1 MAKTLKIKLTGL
13 RVFAH
18 HGVFDFERQ
27 NGQDFYIDA
36 TVWVAAKGLEFSD
49 DLSRTVHYG
58 ELAKALVDN
67 VKTQPVDLLETLA
80 QRLLD
85 LVLNWGGPAGPVA
98 KAKITVH
105 KPNAPIVYE
114 FNDVSVTVKGKR
126 EDSHKS
132 GDAN

>member
-36 TVWVAAKGLEFSD
+36 TVWVAAKGLEFND

-58 ELAKALVDN
+58 DLAKALVDN

-98 KAKITVH
+98 RAKITVH

>member
-1 MAKTLKIKLTGL
+1 MHHKISITGL

-36 TVWVAAKGLEFSD
+36 SIWVDGDKAAFSD
-49 DLSRTVHYG
+49 DLNHTAHYG
-58 ELAKALVDN
+58 DLAKGLVELTKN
-67 VKTQPVDLLETLA
+67 NPVDLLETLA

-85 LVLNWGGPAGPVA
+85 YALNFGGGKVL

-105 KPNAPIVYE
+105 KPGAPIPYE
-114 FNDVSVTVKGKR
+114 FEDVSITVKAKR
-126 EDSHKS
+126 PL
-132 GDAN
+132 

>member
-27 NGQDFYIDA
+27 NGQDFYVDA
-36 TVWVAAKGLEFSD
+36 TIWVDNKDLEFND
-49 DLSRTVHYG
+49 DLTKTVHYG
-58 ELAKALVDN
+58 DLAKALVDN
-67 VKTQPVDLLETLA
+67 VKHQPVDLLETLA

-114 FNDVSVTVKGKR
+114 FNDVSVTVRGKR
-126 EDSHKS
+126 HEDSH
-132 GDAN
+132 

>member
-1 MAKTLKIKLTGL
+1 MRHKISIKGL

-36 TVWVAAKGLEFSD
+36 TVWVDASKAVYND
-49 DLSRTVHYG
+49 DLGGTVHYG
-58 ELAKALVDN
+58 DLAKAIVDN
-67 VKTQPVDLLETLA
+67 VKHHPVDLIETLA

-85 LVLNWGGPAGPVA
+85 LALNFGAGKVE

-105 KPNAPIVYE
+105 KPNAPIVYD
-114 FNDVSVTVKGKR
+114 FDDVSVTVKGRR
-126 EDSHKS
+126 E
-132 GDAN
+132 AQ

>member
-1 MAKTLKIKLTGL
+1 MRHKISITGL

-36 TVWVAAKGLEFSD
+36 SIWVDGDKAAFSD
-49 DLSRTVHYG
+49 DLNHTAHYG
-58 ELAKALVDN
+58 DLAKGLVELTKN
-67 VKTQPVDLLETLA
+67 NPVDLLETLA

-85 LVLNWGGPAGPVA
+85 YALNFGGGKVL

-105 KPNAPIVYE
+105 KPGAPIPYE
-114 FNDVSVTVKGKR
+114 FEDVSITVKAKR
-126 EDSHKS
+126 LL
-132 GDAN
+132 

>member
-1 MAKTLKIKLTGL
+1 MRHKISITGL

-36 TVWVAAKGLEFSD
+36 SIWVDGDKAAFSD
-49 DLSRTVHYG
+49 DLNHTAHYG
-58 ELAKALVDN
+58 DLAKGLVELTKN
-67 VKTQPVDLLETLA
+67 NPVDLLETLA

-85 LVLNWGGPAGPVA
+85 FALNFGGGKVL

-105 KPNAPIVYE
+105 KPGAPIPYE
-114 FNDVSVTVKGKR
+114 FEDVSITVKAKR
-126 EDSHKS
+126 P
-132 GDAN
+132 N

>member
-27 NGQDFYIDA
+27 NGQDFYVDA
-36 TVWVAAKGLEFSD
+36 TVWVDNRDLEFND
-49 DLSRTVHYG
+49 DLNKTVHYG
-58 ELAKALVDN
+58 DLAKALVDN
-67 VKTQPVDLLETLA
+67 VKHQPVDLLETLA

-85 LVLNWGGPAGPVA
+85 LVLNWGGPASPVV
-98 KAKITVH
+98 KARITVH

-126 EDSHKS
+126 HEGK
-132 GDAN
+132 N

>member
-1 MAKTLKIKLTGL
+1 MRHKITITGL

-36 TVWVAAKGLEFSD
+36 SIWVDGDKAAFSD
-49 DLSRTVHYG
+49 DLNHTVHYG
-58 ELAKALVDN
+58 DLAKGLVELTKN
-67 VKTQPVDLLETLA
+67 NPVDLLETLA

-85 LVLNWGGPAGPVA
+85 YALNFGGGKVL

-105 KPNAPIVYE
+105 KPGAPIPYE
-114 FNDVSVTVKGKR
+114 FEDVSITVKAKR
-126 EDSHKS
+126 E
-132 GDAN
+132 N

>member
-1 MAKTLKIKLTGL
+1 MQHKIAITGL

-36 TVWVAAKGLEFSD
+36 AIWVDGDKAAFTDDLNNTAHYGDLAKGL
-49 DLSRTVHYG
+49 V
-58 ELAKALVDN
+58 ELTKND
-67 VKTQPVDLLETLA
+67 PVDLLETLA

-85 LVLNWGGPAGPVA
+85 YALNFGGGKVL

-105 KPNAPIVYE
+105 KPGAPIPYE
-114 FNDVSVTVKGKR
+114 FEDVSITVKAK
-126 EDSHKS
+126 KS
-132 GDAN
+132 S

>member
-1 MAKTLKIKLTGL
+1 MHSNASEYKIKISGL

-36 TVWVAAKGLEFSD
+36 VVWMHGNKAAMTD
-49 DLSRTVHYG
+49 DLGDTVHYG
-58 ELAKALVDN
+58 TLSQAIVEN
-67 VKTQPVDLLETLA
+67 VRNEPVDLIETLA

-85 LVLNWGGPAGPVA
+85 LVLNFGGPTSPIR

-105 KPNAPIVYE
+105 KPNAPIPYD
-114 FNDVSVTVKGKR
+114 FKDVSITVKAKR
-126 EDSHKS
+126 EIH
-132 GDAN
+132 G

>member
-1 MAKTLKIKLTGL
+1 MRHKITITGL

-36 TVWVAAKGLEFSD
+36 SIWVDGDKAAFSD
-49 DLSRTVHYG
+49 DLNHTAHYG
-58 ELAKALVDN
+58 DLAKGLVELTKN
-67 VKTQPVDLLETLA
+67 NPVDLLETLA

-85 LVLNWGGPAGPVA
+85 YALNFGGGKVL

-105 KPNAPIVYE
+105 KPGAPIPYE
-114 FNDVSVTVKGKR
+114 FEDVSITVKAKR
-126 EDSHKS
+126 E
-132 GDAN
+132 N

>member
-1 MAKTLKIKLTGL
+1 MLHKISITGL

-36 TVWVAAKGLEFSD
+36 SIWVDGDKAAFSD
-49 DLSRTVHYG
+49 DLNHTAHYG
-58 ELAKALVDN
+58 DLAKGLVELTKN
-67 VKTQPVDLLETLA
+67 NPVDLLETLA

-85 LVLNWGGPAGPVA
+85 YALNFGGGKVL

-105 KPNAPIVYE
+105 KPGAPIPYE
-114 FNDVSVTVKGKR
+114 FENVSITVKAKR
-126 EDSHKS
+126 PL
-132 GDAN
+132 

>member
-1 MAKTLKIKLTGL
+1 MRHKITITGL

-36 TVWVAAKGLEFSD
+36 SIWVDGDKAAFSD
-49 DLSRTVHYG
+49 DLNHTAHYG
-58 ELAKALVDN
+58 DLAKGLVELTKN
-67 VKTQPVDLLETLA
+67 NPVDLLETLA

-85 LVLNWGGPAGPVA
+85 YALNFGGGKVL

-105 KPNAPIVYE
+105 KPGAPIPYE
-114 FNDVSVTVKGKR
+114 FEDVSITVKAKR
-126 EDSHKS
+126 D
-132 GDAN
+132 N

>member
-1 MAKTLKIKLTGL
+1 MRHKISITGL

-36 TVWVAAKGLEFSD
+36 SIWVDGDKAAFSD
-49 DLSRTVHYG
+49 DLNHTAHYG
-58 ELAKALVDN
+58 DLAKGLVELTKSN
-67 VKTQPVDLLETLA
+67 PVDLLETLA

-85 LVLNWGGPAGPVA
+85 YALNFGGGKVL

-105 KPNAPIVYE
+105 KPGAPIPYE
-114 FNDVSVTVKGKR
+114 FEDVSITVKAKR
-126 EDSHKS
+126 PL
-132 GDAN
+132 

>member
-1 MAKTLKIKLTGL
+1 MRHKIAITGL

-36 TVWVAAKGLEFSD
+36 AIWVDGDKAAFTDDLNNTAHYGDLAKGL
-49 DLSRTVHYG
+49 V
-58 ELAKALVDN
+58 ELTKN
-67 VKTQPVDLLETLA
+67 NPVDLLETLA

-85 LVLNWGGPAGPVA
+85 YALNFGGGKVL

-105 KPNAPIVYE
+105 KPGAPIPYE
-114 FNDVSVTVKGKR
+114 FEDVSITVKAKR
-126 EDSHKS
+126 T
-132 GDAN
+132 N

>member
-1 MAKTLKIKLTGL
+1 MRHKISITGL

-36 TVWVAAKGLEFSD
+36 SIWVDGDKAAFSD
-49 DLSRTVHYG
+49 DLNHTAHYG
-58 ELAKALVDN
+58 HLAKGLVELTKN
-67 VKTQPVDLLETLA
+67 NPVDLLETLA

-85 LVLNWGGPAGPVA
+85 YALNFGGGKVL

-105 KPNAPIVYE
+105 KPGAPIPYE
-114 FNDVSVTVKGKR
+114 FEDVSITVKAKR
-126 EDSHKS
+126 PL
-132 GDAN
+132 

>member
-1 MAKTLKIKLTGL
+1 MAKTLKIKLTAL

-36 TVWVAAKGLEFSD
+36 TVWVDAKGLQFSD

-58 ELAKALVDN
+58 DLAKALVDN
-67 VKTQPVDLLETLA
+67 VKQQPVDLLETLA

-85 LVLNWGGPAGPVA
+85 MVLNWGGPAGPVA

-105 KPNAPIVYE
+105 KPNAPILYE

-126 EDSHKS
+126 DAAFNDRDSK
-132 GDAN
+132 

>member
-1 MAKTLKIKLTGL
+1 MSKTLKIKLTGL

-36 TVWVAAKGLEFSD
+36 TVWVENLKFND

-58 ELAKALVDN
+58 ELAKALVEN
-67 VKTQPVDLLETLA
+67 VKQQPVDLLETLA

-85 LVLNWGGPAGPVA
+85 LVLNWGAPQHPVI

-105 KPNAPIVYE
+105 KPNAPIDYE
-114 FNDVSVTVKGKR
+114 FNDVAVTVKGKR
-126 EDSHKS
+126 EDSQN
-132 GDAN
+132 GGAA

>member
-1 MAKTLKIKLTGL
+1 MRHKISITGL

-36 TVWVAAKGLEFSD
+36 SIWVDGDKAAFSD
-49 DLSRTVHYG
+49 DLNHTAHYG
-58 ELAKALVDN
+58 DLAKGLVELTKN
-67 VKTQPVDLLETLA
+67 NPVDLLETLA

-85 LVLNWGGPAGPVA
+85 YALNFGGGKVL

-105 KPNAPIVYE
+105 KPGAPIPYE
-114 FNDVSVTVKGKR
+114 FEDVSITVKAKR
-126 EDSHKS
+126 P
-132 GDAN
+132 N

>member
-1 MAKTLKIKLTGL
+1 MRHKIAITGL

-36 TVWVAAKGLEFSD
+36 AIWVDGDMAAFTDDLNNTAHYGDLAKGL
-49 DLSRTVHYG
+49 V
-58 ELAKALVDN
+58 ELTKND
-67 VKTQPVDLLETLA
+67 PVDLLETLA

-85 LVLNWGGPAGPVA
+85 YALNFGGGKVL

-105 KPNAPIVYE
+105 KPGAPIPYE
-114 FNDVSVTVKGKR
+114 FEDVSITVKAKR
-126 EDSHKS
+126 T
-132 GDAN
+132 N

>member
-1 MAKTLKIKLTGL
+1 MQHKIAITGL

-36 TVWVAAKGLEFSD
+36 SIWVDGDKAAFSD
-49 DLSRTVHYG
+49 DLNHTAHYG
-58 ELAKALVDN
+58 DLAKGLVELTKN
-67 VKTQPVDLLETLA
+67 NPVDLLETLA

-85 LVLNWGGPAGPVA
+85 YALNFGGGKVL

-105 KPNAPIVYE
+105 KPGAPIPYE
-114 FNDVSVTVKGKR
+114 FEDVSITVKAKR
-126 EDSHKS
+126 PL
-132 GDAN
+132 